1 MSFKA
6 VGTDITLVASGDL
19 SANQYKVVKLD
30 SNGRST
36 LAGASDLAQIGIQQ
50 DKPTALGQP
59 SSVRMAGISKA
70 LAGGTIAIGDRVTS
84 DANGKVITATTGKQV
99 IGIALAAAVA
109 NDIFAMVIDQRGVV

>member
-19 SANQYKVVKLD
+19 SLNQYKVVKLD
-30 SNGRST
+30 SNGRSV
-36 LAGASDLAQIGIQQ
+36 LAAASDLAQIGVQQ

-59 SSVRMAGISKA
+59 SNVRISGVSKA
-70 LAGGTIAIGDRVTS
+70 LAGGTIAIGDRLTS

-99 IGIALAAAVA
+99 IGIALVAAVA